1 MSAQAN
7 SLRIPLLL
15 LVAFGAGIGS
25 GPFLLNRTDPN
36 PSSAK
41 PTHETKLQSSIVS
54 AVPRTPERESKDQT
68 ESDLIQILED
78 PNRVSR
84 EASLEKWGREQF
96 LNKAD
101 WQKQLSSISDRLD
114 KLSFLKGVIAE
125 WAKSDPLS
133 ALNYLANA
141 SLGTRLELVPVA
153 ISEWAKRDPAAAKQW
168 ILSSTAGEVR
178 TQATEALYR
187 SWALTAP
194 EIAAQNSL
202 TFDDVTV
209 RERALVGVLQEWSAN
224 DLKAV
229 EKWASALEQ
238 GPIRSTALRAVAEEM
253 ARRNPLEAI
262 RWANAELSS
271 SAVDSETIISTIASI
286 AGMEEPSAIM
296 DWLVKLPETP
306 DSASAIAG
314 VSSYW
319 TESDPQFSE
328 QGYLQLPPHARKIAA
343 SSIASTLGA
352 TDPRRGQQWLQKQSP
367 ELQNTLTEDLARA
380 WNDVDPQ
387 AAQQWANSL
396 PPSPRR
402 ESALKGISNSMMP
415 H

>member
-1 MSAQAN
+1 MSEQAN
-7 SLRIPLLL
+7 SFRIPLLL
-15 LVAFGAGIGS
+15 LVAFGAGIWS
-25 GPFLLNRTDPN
+25 GPLLFDRSKPDPRLVG
-36 PSSAK
+36 ALE
-41 PTHETKLQSSIVS
+41 ETKNLSKVATPLSDLTERKSESQS
-54 AVPRTPERESKDQT
+54 

-78 PNRVSR
+78 PNRISR
-84 EASLEKWGREQF
+84 EASLEKWGRDQF
-96 LNKAD
+96 LKQAN
-101 WQKQLSSISDRLD
+101 WQKQLSSITDRLD
-114 KLSFLKGVIAE
+114 RLSFLKGVIAE

-168 ILSSTAGEVR
+168 ILSSTTGEVR

-187 SWALTAP
+187 TWALTAP
-194 EIAAQNSL
+194 EIAAQSSL
-202 TFDDVTV
+202 TFDDVTA

-229 EKWASALEQ
+229 EKWATSLEQ
-238 GPIRSTALRAVAEEM
+238 GPVRSTAMRAVAEEM

-262 RWANAELSS
+262 RWANAELNAST
-271 SAVDSETIISTIASI
+271 VDSETIISTIASI
-286 AGMEEPSAIM
+286 VGMEEPSAIM
-296 DWLVKLPETP
+296 NWLVKLPETP

-319 TESDPQFSE
+319 TESDPQFPE
-328 QGYLQLPPHARKIAA
+328 QGYLKLPPHAQKIAA

-352 TDPRRGQQWLQKQSP
+352 TDPRRGQRWLEKQSP
-367 ELQNTLTEDLARA
+367 ELQNTLTEDLARS
-380 WNDVDPQ
+380 WNDVHPQ

-396 PPSPRR
+396 PPGLRR